1 MPNIFLIADTHFG
14 HEAMY
19 SFLRSDGS
27 KIRPHGTSAVGDEE
41 MIEKWNK
48 AVRPSD
54 KVYHLGDVAIRR
66 QHIST
71 MARLNGEKIL
81 IRGNHDI
88 FKINDYLP
96 YFKDIRGTHKLDKL
110 LLSHYPVHESSIPPY
125 AVANVHG
132 HIHYQRVMKDGEVD
146 ARYKCVCVEQT
157 DYTPIDLSS
166 LYDQVKTL

>member
-1 MPNIFLIADTHFG
+1 MNIFLTSDTHWG
-14 HEAMY
+14 HTKSL
-19 SFLRSDGS
+19 SFMRPDGS
-27 KIRPHGTSAVGDEE
+27 PLRPFSSCEE
-41 MIEKWNK
+41 MDETMIERWNS
-48 AVRPSD
+48 VVQPGD

-66 QHIST
+66 KHIST